1 MERVIIVFARYVCA
15 VMVACV
21 VSAAFFF
28 GLMSLL
34 FFIGVDGS
42 GAPYASCFVLPIMGF
57 GGVLAGSFCLERAS
71 RRFGSMFLLFLGLAY
86 FTHWIYYL
94 KYREGDF
101 MGNPNFW
108 MVQLGV
114 LAVGGVAA
122 VVLVFLRFS
131 TGPVIRKK
139 RLIGEGL

>member
-57 GGVLAGSFCLERAS
+57 GGVLAGKFLFGTSEPPVWLDVPALFGPGLLYALDLLLEIS
-71 RRFGSMFLLFLGLAY
+71 
-86 FTHWIYYL
+86 
-94 KYREGDF
+94 
-101 MGNPNFW
+101 
-108 MVQLGV
+108 
-114 LAVGGVAA
+114 
-122 VVLVFLRFS
+122 
-131 TGPVIRKK
+131 
-139 RLIGEGL
+139 